1 MTTPPPRQR
10 QPGDGWVTCSCGS
23 RHWGL
28 HGAAGLLL
36 ARRDSDSPTAPITAV
51 VLQHRALWSD
61 QGGTW
66 GVPGG
71 AIAPE
76 ETATEGALRESQE
89 EAGINPGDVIV
100 RGEHHIDHGPWGY
113 TTVLGELRPGADT
126 HVQPTDPESLAIAW
140 VPLQEV
146 TARELLPAFAAAWPT
161 LLHRLQQM

>member
-1 MTTPPPRQR
+1 MTAAPHRVP
-10 QPGDGWVTCSCGS
+10 QPGDGWVQCSCGQ

-36 ARRDSDSPTAPITAV
+36 ARRQSDAPKAPVTAV

-71 AIAPE
+71 AIAPD
-76 ETATEGALRESQE
+76 ETPTQGALRESEE
-89 EAGINPGDVIV
+89 EAGINPDNVIV
-100 RGEHHIDHGPWGY
+100 HSTHRIDHGPWGY
-113 TTVLGELRPGADT
+113 TTVLGELAPGADP

-140 VPLQEV
+140 VHLDDV

-161 LLHRLQQM
+161 LLGRLQQM